1 MDKVVEYFTRD
12 SLIRA
17 NKRALRLK
25 LNRGVEPEW
34 LEQKLFAD
42 PQFKY
47 PVSFKMVHEG
57 DKKWNA
63 GIDCMRYVVQLS
75 SVPNDTIQMDVPLKF
90 VNKDVKEVIYREPV
104 VTNSMEHNSF
114 TISVDERDRLA
125 R

>member
-75 SVPNDTIQMDVPLKF
+75 SAPGDTIQMDVPLKF
-90 VNKDVKEVIYREPV
+90 VNKDVKEVIYREPILS
-104 VTNSMEHNSF
+104 NNL
-114 TISVDERDRLA
+114 SVA

>member
-47 PVSFKMVHEG
+47 PVSFKMIHKG

-63 GIDCMRYVVQLS
+63 GIDCMRYVVVLS
-75 SVPNDTIQMDVPLKF
+75 STPGDEIQMDVPMKF
-90 VNKDVKEVIYREPV
+90 VKRDVKETIYREPV
-104 VTNSMEHNSF
+104 LSNDIKVTE
-114 TISVDERDRLA
+114 
-125 R
+125 